1 MELPILV
8 LASIRTRRPQTVGD
22 ASSFDIFQGQGQTM
36 ESDIDEDLNVL
47 ERRKKKTINKHNLPW
62 LTFHS
67 IDQLE
72 HPAAAAYISR

>member
-1 MELPILV
+1 
-8 LASIRTRRPQTVGD
+8 
-22 ASSFDIFQGQGQTM
+22 M